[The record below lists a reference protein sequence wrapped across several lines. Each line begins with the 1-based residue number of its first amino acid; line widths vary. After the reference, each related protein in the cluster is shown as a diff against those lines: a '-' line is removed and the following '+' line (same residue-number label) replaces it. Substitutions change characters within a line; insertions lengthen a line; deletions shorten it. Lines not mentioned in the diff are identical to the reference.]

1 MLVRGVITVLSGL
14 FDAAFRPS
22 QFVNAQRATYSTSK
36 LAAISQV
43 LHISVVWGI
52 NLALYALPLTL
63 AGIGFT
69 ATGDAPPSFAAT
81 VEPLVRSPDT
91 AWRLLVGFVQNSIFL
106 TVATIIALIAFHGSV
121 LVAGGSRGIV
131 QSIHT
136 VVYTTSAYLVGMF
149 TVVMYLSTTSRV
161 DRTREF
167 VVNLQA
173 NFIQWT
179 IDLVGVDLS
188 LSGIDPGP
196 LTLAGISQTGAS
208 LLSMLTVLS
217 FYFIYSMYLGAR
229 LNHGMSRTGGALVV
243 VGVLASPVVYIV
255 GSAVVTILFE
265 TYGLQVPP
273 L

>member
-1 MLVRGVITVLSGL
+1 MLVRGAITVLSGL
-14 FDAAFRPS
+14 FDAVFRPS
-22 QFVNAQRATYSTSK
+22 QFVNAQRATYSTSR
-36 LAAISQV
+36 LAVISQV
-43 LHISVVWGI
+43 LNISAVWAI
-52 NLALYALPLTL
+52 NLTLYALPLTL

-81 VEPLVRSPDT
+81 VEPFVRSPDT
-91 AWRLLVGFVQNSIFL
+91 AWQLLVGFVQNSVFL
-106 TVATIIALIAFHGSV
+106 TVATVIALIAFHGSV
-121 LVAGGSRGIV
+121 LVARGSRGIV

-136 VVYTTSAYLVGMF
+136 VVYTTSAYLAGMF
-149 TVVMYLSTTSRV
+149 TVVMYLSTASGV

-173 NFIQWT
+173 NVIQWT
-179 IDLVGVDLS
+179 IDLMGVDLS

-208 LLSMLTVLS
+208 LLSVLTVLT

-229 LNHGMSRTGGALVV
+229 LNHEMSRTGGVIV
-243 VGVLASPVVYIV
+243 IVSVLASPVVYIA
-255 GSAVVTILFE
+255 GSAAVTILFE
-265 TYGLQVPP
+265 TYGIQVLP